1 MSINFLIDIIVA
13 LIVAGFIY
21 WALTQFVHLIPGPP
35 VIHQAINAL
44 LIVLVVA
51 IILFYVVIPILH
63 LLGGMA
69 GNLHMLTPTR

>member
-1 MSINFLIDIIVA
+1 MSINFVINIIVA

-21 WALTQFVHLIPGPP
+21 WALMQFVHLIPGPP
-35 VIHQAINAL
+35 VIHQAVHAL

-63 LLGGMA
+63 MIGGMA
-69 GNLHMLTPTR
+69 GSIHLPTPGR

>member
-1 MSINFLIDIIVA
+1 MSIKFVIDIIVA

-21 WALTQFVHLIPGPP
+21 WALMQFIHLIPAPP
-35 VIHQAINAL
+35 IIHQAVHAL

-63 LLGGMA
+63 LLGGMT
-69 GNLHMLTPTR
+69 GSIHLPTPRK